1 MIQVMI
7 HKWVLEMGVNR
18 LLFPK
23 HHRPKL
29 VRSKEATNVVLFDL
43 VREEL
48 AELQQEYVLVLA
60 PDLEVGLQRH
70 LKHQLLIANV
80 VIVVVVLVRVR
91 AEVKGQKLDLLP

>member
-1 MIQVMI
+1 M
-7 HKWVLEMGVNR
+7 
-18 LLFPK
+18 
-23 HHRPKL
+23 
-29 VRSKEATNVVLFDL
+29 KEATDVMLFDL

-48 AELQQEYVLVLA
+48 AELQEYVLVLA

-91 AEVKGQKLDLLP
+91 AEVKGQKLDLLPQMLDLLP